1 MFDSRQKNIVARC
14 GTRIVMQLPVMSDKQ
29 ARKYV
34 SDVMIVRVQW
44 WR

>member
-14 GTRIVMQLPVMSDKQ
+14 GTRIVMQLMSDKQ